1 MQWGEKAE
9 CDSDS
14 DKNGYIYIYI
24 KHCLSTDE
32 LCGFNMM
39 VQVYL
44 LTYMYR

>member
-14 DKNGYIYIYI
+14 DKNGYIYI
-24 KHCLSTDE
+24 KHCLSTNE